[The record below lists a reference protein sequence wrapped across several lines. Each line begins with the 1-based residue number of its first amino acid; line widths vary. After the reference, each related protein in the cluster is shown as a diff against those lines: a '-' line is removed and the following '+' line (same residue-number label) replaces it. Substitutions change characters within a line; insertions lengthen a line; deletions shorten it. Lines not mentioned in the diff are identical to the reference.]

1 MKTTKTAATA
11 GKPSDSSSSN
21 LKPSK
26 LKPSDPKPANPKA
39 SNPKLSNPRLADFL
53 CFAIYS
59 TNLAYGRAY
68 KPILDELGLTYTQYI
83 AIVALWE
90 QDNQTVSGLGE
101 KLFLESN
108 TLTPILKKLETM
120 GYLRRQRDPTDERQ
134 VLVSLTD
141 AGRGLR
147 EKLGARNLVK
157 ASGLSPEEFP
167 RLQKAVVTLRNN
179 LIKSMQDAPASPS
192 PAAAKERA

>member
-1 MKTTKTAATA
+1 MKTTRTAAA
-11 GKPSDSSSSN
+11 DG
-21 LKPSK
+21 
-26 LKPSDPKPANPKA
+26 KPSDPKPSELKP
-39 SNPKLSNPRLADFL
+39 SNPAPAGPRLADFL

-68 KPILDELGLTYTQYI
+68 KPLLDELGLTYTQYI

-90 QDNQTVSGLGE
+90 QNNQTVSGLGE

-108 TLTPILKKLETM
+108 TLTPILKKLEAV
-120 GYLRRQRDPTDERQ
+120 GYLRRQRDPSDERQ

-157 ASGLSPEEFP
+157 AAGLSPEEFP
-167 RLQKAVVTLRNN
+167 KLQKAVVALRNN
-179 LIKSMQDAPASPS
+179 LIESMQKPASPS
-192 PAAAKERA
+192 PAKETA

>member
-1 MKTTKTAATA
+1 MKTNRTATA
-11 GKPSDSSSSN
+11 NGKPADS
-21 LKPSK
+21 
-26 LKPSDPKPANPKA
+26 KPSDPKPA
-39 SNPKLSNPRLADFL
+39 NPRLADFL

-90 QDNQTVSGLGE
+90 QEKQTVSGLGE

-108 TLTPILKKLETM
+108 TLTPILKKLEAM
-120 GYLRRQRDPTDERQ
+120 GYLRRQRDPADERQ

-167 RLQKAVVTLRNN
+167 KLQKAVVALRNN
-179 LIKSMQDAPASPS
+179 LIKSMQDKPASPS
-192 PAAAKERA
+192 PAAKEPA